1 MRGSRAKLVG
11 VSLAV
16 AVLLGGL
23 TPALQAGQTADSRS
37 PAVCGPKD
45 TPETGIQGD
54 VPKADQQDGRAEQ
67 GYNCGLAVVGH
78 NDLGGDPSSSL
89 AWSGNCAYVQ
99 SRGARVVHVIDVSDP
114 TAPRLATDLPTG
126 GASEN
131 LHAVT
136 NAQRAILVAARGAG
150 AGENVNNV
158 DVYDVRQC
166 TAPVHLGA
174 IKFPI
179 APIPNPAGPVHN
191 VELDPS
197 ATHVYGSIP
206 LQQADITNLADPSTW
221 TVRNFQCEIFA
232 QVFSQGATN
241 SPGPANPC
249 DVTTIPPAMAHEF
262 EFNSSG
268 TRMYIGGQQDFQLY
282 DQDLKVLD
290 MTTWPPKVI
299 SITPGPG
306 HGIRRATIGGKP
318 FLLNSDE
325 TAPPTTVANAV
336 LSPAS
341 RVLGTGIPRAPAVD
355 NAFANGC
362 IPEAATPFAGTAQ
375 SLLTDISDEKAPV
388 TKSQLRLA
396 INDPANC
403 AAQVDSQVNSTV
415 HYNTVDDPDH
425 TTFAML
431 SMKNAGL
438 RVWDVRNP
446 SSPAEVAYFNPGQ
459 YRTDDGSTTLDRT
472 RMHTYYQT
480 STGTI
485 WLLSESGGFWVL
497 ELEPRVRTALG
508 LPARHANNRDGRPAR
523 SADLSSPATVVAVKP
538 LSAPL
543 GALSYYC
550 RW

>member
-1 MRGSRAKLVG
+1 MRERSRFVSVLVAAAALT
-11 VSLAV
+11 V
-16 AVLLGGL
+16 GGL
-23 TPALQAGQTADSRS
+23 VPTARADSTHS
-37 PAVCGPKD
+37 PAVCGLND

-54 VPKADQQDGRAEQ
+54 VPKADQQSGRAEH

-78 NDLGGDPSSSL
+78 NGLGGDPSSSL
-89 AWSGNCAYVQ
+89 AWSGNCAFVQ
-99 SRGARVVHVIDVSDP
+99 GRNGGVVHVVDVSDP

-131 LHAVT
+131 MHAVT
-136 NAQRAILVAARGAG
+136 TPDRAILVAARSGG
-150 AGENVNNV
+150 SENVTFV

-174 IKFPI
+174 IRFPL

-191 VELDPS
+191 VELNPS
-197 ATHVYGSIP
+197 ATKVYGSIP
-206 LQQADITNLADPSTW
+206 LQEADITNLGDPSTW
-221 TVRNFQCEIFA
+221 TVRNFQCEILA
-232 QVFSQGATN
+232 QVLTQGTTA

-268 TRMYIGGQQDFQLY
+268 TRMYIGGQQSFQPY
-282 DQDLKVLD
+282 DEDLKVLD

-299 SITPGPG
+299 SVTPGPG

-336 LSPAS
+336 LSPAG
-341 RVLGTGIPRAPAVD
+341 RVLGAGVPRAPAVD

-362 IPEAATPFAGTAQ
+362 IPDVATPFAGTAQ
-375 SLLTDISDEKAPV
+375 SFLTDISDEKAPV
-388 TKSQLRLA
+388 TKSQLKLA

-403 AAQVDSQVNSTV
+403 AAQIDSQVNSTV
-415 HYNTVDDPDH
+415 HYNTVDDPDN

-459 YRTDDGSTTLDRT
+459 YRTGDGSTTLDRT
-472 RMHTYYQT
+472 RMHTHYQAA
-480 STGTI
+480 TGHI

-497 ELEPRVRTALG
+497 ELEPQVRTALG
-508 LPARHANNRDGRPAR
+508 LPPVVAQHPSGEPARPAGLA
-523 SADLSSPATVVAVKP
+523 SVVVAAIAPAKP
-538 LSAPL
+538 TVASLSF
-543 GALSYYC
+543 YC
-550 RW
+550 RF